1 MRRILKKAA
10 HTLARVLER
19 AEDFRLPNELPI
31 KTKLAFLT
39 GTYEAETSR
48 FIRSHVRG
56 GIALDVGA
64 HIGYYSRL
72 LSPLVDVVYAF
83 EPDPRN
89 YALLKENTKRFK
101 NIIPLNFAVSDE
113 SGEQPFFLVKN
124 STFRHSLIDEGGGE
138 RIAVKTVALD
148 EMPELKDKRVSFV
161 KIDVEGHEQS
171 VLRGMTEVIAVSHPL
186 IVAEM
191 PLNDR
196 YTPVSANIGGKRKVR
211 NYLVS

>member
-1 MRRILKKAA
+1 MRTTLKRFA
-10 HTLARVLER
+10 HTLVYLFER
-19 AEDFRLPNELPI
+19 AKGFRIPDELPL

-48 FIRSHVRG
+48 FIRSHVKG
-56 GIALDVGA
+56 GVALDVGA

-101 NIIPLNFAVSDE
+101 NIVPLNLAVSDK

-124 STFRHSLIDEGGGE
+124 STFRHSLMDEGGGE

-148 EMPELKDKRVSFV
+148 EMSEFRDKRVSFA

-171 VLRGMTEVIAVSHPL
+171 VLRGMAEIIAVSHPL
-186 IVAEM
+186 IIAEM

-196 YTPVSANIGGKRKVR
+196 YTPVSANIGGKRTVR
-211 NYLVS
+211 NYIV